1 MFARVLDEMKEPFT
15 GSTTKSIQNYFSNT
29 LPNIIY
35 NNDAKQDLV
44 RLTEVSN
51 TRIASN
57 QDTLRQKW
65 LQTDNNKELLKQK
78 EADCKDNKGLDP
90 FDRLTYLNTT
100 EDATS
105 RLRCGWI
112 YNKTNPNL
120 GGGALGL
127 EEGPISS
134 KAPGVWN
141 WDLKLATEQMHID
154 ICKDIQDCKD
164 IDRLS
169 LKQRCGWCERL
180 QKAVPITKSGKV
192 AYPWNK
198 TGGCPASQVVT
209 IGSKCPAKP
218 PSDEDEETVP
228 EPCDPLAD
236 GRTARA
242 CMLTKYKDAGCSD
255 KGSLGRALATG
266 SDNDYMNSIYSQ
278 KAYKVYQERSP
289 LSLNEYGLKSGKM
302 SMNDALNEFDRLALA
317 ASKSPSGGNALDFAT
332 RDLCLNQ
339 GEMAAFDFCTEL
351 TDSTVGP
358 YSMDCLQKAFLK
370 AGGQRNG
377 LMYPSP
383 STMSKWNSM
392 PNWRAVLSEMQRVK
406 KDTGSDDSDTKYIG
420 TKDLIDANTPN
431 PFTCATKLL
440 PKKINLSRGNV
451 VGRFTTTQDYKLEFD
466 ITPRGIVGGWGSIF
480 HFSSDGNNCCAQGQ
494 RSPAIWFMPGGLGLY
509 VRIGDTTDGDWGYT
523 NIPGCQI
530 GKKSRVVLECKGK
543 DIKLTI
549 DSKVHRM
556 TQPTFRYSG
565 PITVFAS
572 DPWHDIPNATVDN
585 VCFQTLG
592 NSTPTFTCST
602 KILPISYT
610 PSQNRIILNNLT
622 MTQDYTLQFDITPKA
637 IVGNWGSIMHFTTG
651 GDCCALGQ
659 RAPGIWFWPGSLSL
673 LFVIGHKDDG
683 NWHMGQIDGCALN
696 KKSHVTLKC
705 KGTTIVASVD
715 NNVKTMT
722 QPTHRYSGPLTVF
735 GSNPWYPAANCAV
748 ENVCIELLGNSIE
761 TEPRWITAMKDGSR
775 WKPMD
780 GGLTNIT
787 ISDTGVIFGVNSN
800 DDIYRRDNLSS
811 PWRQLGGK
819 LVQIAAQG
827 GTTVVGPNRNKQI
840 HRGDGNG
847 GWNWIPGGAHWMAAS
862 PKGDTWVIGTNS
874 TQWGNYGFWRKDGSN
889 APNWTGVAGAAKMIS
904 VGEGEIWCMQDNGNL
919 FRWNG
924 GGWELKP
931 LPAGKPATYIAVSVN
946 GKRILSVSSEK
957 QGGGGKIY
965 AWHNGKWILV
975 SGTLSQVAICDTMAV
990 GITSWGQPWYIPLPA

>member
-1 MFARVLDEMKEPFT
+1 M
-15 GSTTKSIQNYFSNT
+15 
-29 LPNIIY
+29 
-35 NNDAKQDLV
+35 
-44 RLTEVSN
+44 
-51 TRIASN
+51 
-57 QDTLRQKW
+57 
-65 LQTDNNKELLKQK
+65 
-78 EADCKDNKGLDP
+78 
-90 FDRLTYLNTT
+90 
-100 EDATS
+100 
-105 RLRCGWI
+105 
-112 YNKTNPNL
+112 

-180 QKAVPITKSGKV
+180 QKGVPITKSGKV

-242 CMLTKYKDAGCSD
+242 CMLTKYKDAGCTD

-549 DSKVHRM
+549 DSKIHRM

-673 LFVIGHKDDG
+673 LFVVGHKDDG

-722 QPTHRYSGPLTVF
+722 QPTYRYSGPLTVF

-761 TEPRWITAMKDGSR
+761 TEPKWITAMKDGSR

-780 GGLTNIT
+780 GGLSNIT
-787 ISDTGVIFGVNSN
+787 ISDTGIIFGVNSSDN
-800 DDIYRRDNLSS
+800 IYRRDNVSS
-811 PWRQLGGK
+811 PWRQLPGG
-819 LVQIAAQG
+819 LVQISAQRG
-827 GTTVVGPNRNKQI
+827 STVIGANRGKSI
-840 HRGDGNG
+840 YRGDGG
-847 GWNWIPGGAHWMAAS
+847 AGWVQIPGGANWTTSSGA
-862 PKGDTWVIGTNS
+862 GDTWVIGTNG
-874 TQWGNYGFWRKDGSN
+874 TQWGSYGFWRKDGSN
-889 APNWTGVAGAAKMIS
+889 APNWGSVPGAAKMIS
-904 VGEGEIWCMQDNGNL
+904 AGDGEVWCMQDNGNL

-990 GITSWGQPWYIPLPA
+990 GITSWGQPWYIPLPT